1 MLAPNSRVVMAHN
14 TATTTRTVYKVTD
27 GFRPIAEFG
36 GEPEAEAFAERATD
50 ITMTGH
56 EVQSAQEPLGGGHDP
71 TGEFGVVVEGKVEHA
86 FGDRRL
92 AEACAE
98 VIEQYGLVAADIRR
112 TEDCG

>member
-1 MLAPNSRVVMAHN
+1 MAHN

-50 ITMTGH
+50 ITMTGY
-56 EVQSAQEPLGGGHDP
+56 EVQETQEPLGGAYHAS
-71 TGEFGVVVEGKVEHA
+71 GEFAVVVEGQVEHR
-86 FGDRRL
+86 FGDRRM
-92 AEACAE
+92 AEACAD